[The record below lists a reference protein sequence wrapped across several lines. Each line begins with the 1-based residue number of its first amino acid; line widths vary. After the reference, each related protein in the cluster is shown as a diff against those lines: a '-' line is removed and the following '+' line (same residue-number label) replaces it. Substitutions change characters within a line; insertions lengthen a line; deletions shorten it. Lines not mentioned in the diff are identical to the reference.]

1 MHETPDDLA
10 TLQTLLDASIERAGP
25 FLRSSFEMP
34 DHSLSAAQVVRLLHG
49 VPTVAFATVTSK
61 GEPRVA
67 PIGAI
72 FYRGAFRIPT
82 VMSAMR
88 VRHVRR
94 QPGVSL
100 TYYEGIDLAV
110 IIHGTASVLGVEHPD
125 FSTLE
130 NIHRG
135 EIGQSVRDWGE
146 GAFLRV
152 DADVFYTYA
161 RYPDRFP
168 DQ

>member
-1 MHETPDDLA
+1 MHETPDDLER
-10 TLQTLLDASIERAGP
+10 LQALLGASIERAGA

-34 DHSLSAAQVVRLLHG
+34 DRSLSAGQVVRLLHG
-49 VPTVAFATVTSK
+49 VQTVAFATVTSK

-72 FYRGAFRIPT
+72 FYRGAFYIPT

-88 VRHVRR
+88 VRHIRR

-100 TYYEGIDLAV
+100 TFYQGIDLAV
-110 IIHGTASVLGVEHPD
+110 IVHGTASVLGVEHPD
-125 FSTLE
+125 FTTLE
-130 NIHRG
+130 DIQRG
-135 EIGQSVRDWGE
+135 NGGQTVRDWGE
-146 GAFLRV
+146 GAFVRV

-168 DQ
+168 E